1 MNGKE
6 KPRPATGLVP
16 RTPEDLAVRGA
27 LVLTGASAVIA
38 QIVLMREL
46 IVVFRGNEL
55 SLGLML
61 GTWLLWTAA
70 GSSILGRAAGRARH
84 PRAITAALFVLAAAV
99 LPATVYAVRAS
110 RQVVATAPG
119 EALGPGAVLVV
130 CFLTL
135 SAFCA
140 LAGCLFAAASRLYST
155 EARAAADAST
165 STVYLLEAA
174 GSAAGGL
181 LLSLLLLPYA
191 GAFEIAFLVA
201 ACNLI
206 AAAALLLRHPVL
218 RLAAAVAVLA
228 AFALMGPAAA
238 RLERASLERLWHGFR
253 LVASENSV
261 YGNLAVIGGEG
272 SGTIYESGV
281 ALATVPDP
289 AAAEE
294 AAHYAL
300 LQHPAPHSLLLIGGG
315 VNGSLAQALQH
326 RTVER
331 VDYVELDPALIG
343 VARRCFPSE
352 WGPAGSDSRVHI
364 HNLDGRLYLKT
375 TSRDFDVIVVNLPA
389 PRTAQLNRFYTVE
402 FFREASRRLSSSGV
416 LSFQLQAS
424 ENYISPELGAL
435 LSSIRKT
442 LGAVFPEVGLMPGE
456 SVHFFA
462 AKRAGVLVPTAVL
475 LDRLRERKLKTL
487 YVREYFLP
495 FRMTP
500 ERVRDL
506 DEQSRPN
513 AATPLNRDFAPI
525 AYYFA
530 TTLWAAEFNHA
541 WRRVF
546 DAIARVPFGEVS
558 TWLAVGLAGIVIL
571 MRRCG
576 VKACA
581 LFSTGATGFTMMG
594 LEILLL
600 LGFQA
605 VYGYVYRQL
614 ALLTA
619 MFMAGMALGAWRG
632 LRGSGALGAL
642 ASIQVAAAAA
652 PFLAFAFLDSLAG
665 MTTPAMLALASH
677 LLFPALALACG
688 AIGGWQFAVASRLY
702 FAGEQDGT
710 RSLGAPYAIDLA
722 GACLGALALSTC
734 VIPVFGFLNTAAV
747 ISMVSLA
754 PALTALICARR
765 TAGP

>member
-1 MNGKE
+1 MSGTKE
-6 KPRPATGLVP
+6 
-16 RTPEDLAVRGA
+16 VRGA

-61 GTWLLWTAA
+61 ATWLLWTAA
-70 GSSILGRAAGRARH
+70 GSSILGRAAGRAH
-84 PRAITAALFVLAAAV
+84 NPRRMTAALFVLVAAV
-99 LPATVYAVRAS
+99 LPATIYAVRAS
-110 RQVVATAPG
+110 RQFVATAPG
-119 EALGPGAVLVV
+119 EALGPGAVLAV
-130 CFLTL
+130 CFVTL

-140 LAGCLFAAASRLYST
+140 LAGCLFAAASRLYGA
-155 EARAAADAST
+155 EAGAAAGEST
-165 STVYLLEAA
+165 GTVYLLEAA

-181 LLSLLLLPYA
+181 LASVVLLRHA

-201 ACNLI
+201 SCNLI
-206 AAAALLLRHPVL
+206 AAAALVLRRPSE

-228 AFALMGPAAA
+228 GFALSGSAVA

-253 LVASENSV
+253 LVVSENSV
-261 YGNLAVIGGEG
+261 YGNLAVIAGEA

-281 ALATVPDP
+281 PVATVPDP
-289 AAAEE
+289 PAAEE
-294 AAHYAL
+294 AVHYAL
-300 LQHPAPHSLLLIGGG
+300 LQHPAPRSLLLIGGG

-326 RTVER
+326 RTLER

-343 VARRCFPSE
+343 VAQKYFTAA
-352 WGPAGSDSRVHI
+352 WGAAASDPRVHI

-375 TSRDFDVIVVNLPA
+375 TGRDFDVIIVNLPE
-389 PRTAQLNRFYTVE
+389 PRTAQLNRFYTLE
-402 FFREASRRLSSSGV
+402 FFREADRRLTSNGV
-416 LSFQLQAS
+416 LAFQLRAS
-424 ENYISPELGAL
+424 EDYISPELGAL
-435 LSSIRKT
+435 LASIRKT

-462 AKRAGVLVPTAVL
+462 AKQAGVLAGPGLL
-475 LDRLRERKLKTL
+475 LDRLRERQLRTL
-487 YVREYFLP
+487 YVREYFIP
-495 FRMTP
+495 YRMTP

-506 DEQSRPN
+506 DEQSRPTV
-513 AATPLNRDFAPI
+513 ATPLNRDFAPI

-546 DAIARVPFGEVS
+546 DSIARVPFSQVS
-558 TWLAVGLAGIVIL
+558 AWLAVALAGIVIAL
-571 MRRCG
+571 RRSG
-576 VKACA
+576 ARACA
-581 LFSTGATGFTMMG
+581 LFSAGATGFAMMG

-605 VYGYVYRQL
+605 VYGYVYHQL

-642 ASIQVAAAAA
+642 AGIQVAAAVA
-652 PFLAFAFLDSLAG
+652 PFLACAFLDSLAG
-665 MTTPAMLALASH
+665 VRAPALLTAASQ
-677 LLFPALALACG
+677 LLFPALAVACG
-688 AIGGWQFAVASRLY
+688 AIGGWQFAVASRVY
-702 FAGEQDGT
+702 FGATQAEACAT
-710 RSLGAPYAIDLA
+710 LGALYAIDLA

-747 ISMVSLA
+747 IAMVSLA
-754 PALTALICARR
+754 PALAALICARADSLASR
-765 TAGP
+765 